1 MHVFD
6 VEAGACFIAKALRSL
21 FDLRL
26 LVPLSVRLSTLRM
39 HMHTRACTQHTQHT
53 RYTRIHTTYT
63 TYTLHTTYTHNS
75 YIHVNGWVLR
85 WNWWNVGFCVCVCM

>member
-39 HMHTRACTQHTQHT
+39 HMHNIHNAQDTRAFTQHTQHT
-53 RYTRIHTTYT
+53 RCTQHTRTTHTFT
-63 TYTLHTTYTHNS
+63 
-75 YIHVNGWVLR
+75 
-85 WNWWNVGFCVCVCM
+85 